1 MLRNALEQVAV
12 LRLLN
17 LRPQLVSEYSKF
29 LNIRLGMLKEDDL
42 LAYLELFKQNPLT
55 DTQKKF
61 LMSAR
66 RGEFLLNIDS
76 KNRLRIW
83 IRATELEREMMGE
96 E

>member
-1 MLRNALEQVAV
+1 MPISNDRNVK
-12 LRLLN
+12 R
-17 LRPQLVSEYSKF
+17 RW
-29 LNIRLGMLKEDDL
+29 L

-55 DTQKKF
+55 DTQKNF

-96 E
+96 GDSKW

>member
-1 MLRNALEQVAV
+1 MEDIEIAQSIEK
-12 LRLLN
+12 
-17 LRPQLVSEYSKF
+17 ED
-29 LNIRLGMLKEDDL
+29 IRKIGKKIGLKEDDL

-55 DTQKKF
+55 DTQKAF

-66 RGEFLLNIDS
+66 RGEFLLNVDS